1 MRARHPVCSFPNH
14 QARERV
20 RCPSVKASRCQQQ
33 EGWILE
39 WILSLFAG
47 VGLAA
52 ATGFRVFVPLLGMSV
67 AGSLGI
73 LPLSSNFE
81 WLSSPVAMGAL
92 AIATVLE
99 VGTYFVPWL
108 DNLMDTIAAPAAVGA
123 GTIAAVSVLGD
134 SSPFLTWAVAIVAGG
149 GTAGVVHAGTS
160 GARAISSAT
169 TGGVANP
176 ALALGELVASVSMTV
191 LAILVPV
198 AAILLVAWMLYWATT
213 RWGRWRRAKVL
224 AG

>member
-1 MRARHPVCSFPNH
+1 
-14 QARERV
+14 
-20 RCPSVKASRCQQQ
+20 
-33 EGWILE
+33 LE

-81 WLSSPVAMGAL
+81 WLSSPVAIGAL

>member
-1 MRARHPVCSFPNH
+1 M
-14 QARERV
+14 
-20 RCPSVKASRCQQQ
+20 
-33 EGWILE
+33 E

-52 ATGFRVFVPLLGMSV
+52 ATGFRVFVPLLGVSV
-67 AGSLGI
+67 AGSLGV

-92 AIATVLE
+92 AVATVLE
-99 VGTYFVPWL
+99 VGTY
-108 DNLMDTIAAPAAVGA
+108 AAGTVAAVA
-123 GTIAAVSVLGD
+123 VLGD
-134 SSPFLTWAVAIVAGG
+134 TSPFLTWAVAIVAGG
-149 GTAGVVHAGTS
+149 GTAGVVHAGTT
-160 GARAISSAT
+160 GARAVSTAT

-191 LAILVPV
+191 LSILVPV
-198 AAILLVAWMLYWATT
+198 AAVLLVAWMLYWATS
-213 RWGRWRRAKVL
+213 RWSRWRRAKAV